1 MIQLTPSQQSF
12 VDSQIATGIFRDS
25 NEVVKAALELLSSRQ
40 REYSQL
46 AEAIAQ
52 VERGEVAELDVE
64 DIKRRGRQRLSGG

>member
-25 NEVVKAALELLSSRQ
+25 NEVVQAALELLSSRQ

-64 DIKRRGRQRLSGG
+64 DVKCRGRQRLSGG

>member
-12 VDSQIATGIFRDS
+12 VDSQIATGVFRDS

-46 AEAIAQ
+46 VEAIAQ

-64 DIKRRGRQRLSGG
+64 DVKRRGRQRLSGG